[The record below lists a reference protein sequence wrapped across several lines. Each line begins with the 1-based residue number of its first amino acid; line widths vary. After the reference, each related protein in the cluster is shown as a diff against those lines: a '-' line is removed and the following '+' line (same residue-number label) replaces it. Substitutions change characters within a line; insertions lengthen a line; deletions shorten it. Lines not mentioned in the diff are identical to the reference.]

1 MEQSDES
8 LLNLVTNGDVAAL
21 GILFQRYEPKL
32 KKLVA
37 KQLDP
42 RLLRRVDVSDVIQ
55 EVHIEL
61 SKRIDEF
68 AKERAL
74 TLYHWMCFITKQKV
88 AELARHHILAQIRD
102 VRREVPIQRS
112 ISGNSSIVLATHLI
126 SQVSS
131 PSSVI
136 TKAEVSKLVNQA
148 IENLEPEGRDAI
160 VMRHVDHLKTDQ
172 AAELLGISQAAFRQR
187 YFRALRQLRK
197 LLKDCDLSWGDM

>member
-8 LLNLVTNGDVAAL
+8 LLTLVTNGDVAAL

-42 RLLRRVDVSDVIQ
+42 RLMRRIDVSDVIQ

-68 AKERAL
+68 TKERAV

-88 AELARHHILAQIRD
+88 AELARHHMLAQIRD
-102 VRREVPIQRS
+102 VRREVPLQKS
-112 ISGNSSIVLATHLI
+112 ISGNSSLVLANHLI

-136 TKAEVSKLVNQA
+136 TKAEVVKLVNQA
-148 IENLEPEGRDAI
+148 IDNLEPDGRDAI
-160 VMRHVDHLKTDQ
+160 VMRHVDQLKTEQ
-172 AAELLGISQAAFRQR
+172 AAELLGISQATFRQR

-197 LLKDCDLSWGDM
+197 ILQDFDLSWGDL

>member
-1 MEQSDES
+1 MEHSDES
-8 LLNLVTNGDVAAL
+8 LLTLISNGDVAAL

-32 KKLVA
+32 RKLVA

-42 RLLRRVDVSDVIQ
+42 RLMKRVDVSDVIQ

-68 AKERAL
+68 TKERAV

-102 VRREVPIQRS
+102 VRREVPLQRNL
-112 ISGNSSIVLATHLI
+112 SGNSSIVLAAHLI

-136 TKAEVSKLVNQA
+136 SKAEIGKLVNQA
-148 IENLEPEGRDAI
+148 IESLEPDGRDAI
-160 VMRHVDHLKTDQ
+160 VIRHVDQLKTEQ

-197 LLKDCDLSWGDM
+197 LLQDFDVSWGDL

>member
-8 LLNLVTNGDVAAL
+8 LLTLVTEGDVAAL

-42 RLLRRVDVSDVIQ
+42 RLIKRVDVSDVIQ

-61 SKRIDEF
+61 SKRIHEF
-68 AKERAL
+68 TKERAV
-74 TLYHWMCFITKQKV
+74 TLYHWMCFITKQKM
-88 AELARHHILAQIRD
+88 AELARHHMLAQIRD
-102 VRREVPIQRS
+102 VRREVPLQRS
-112 ISGNSSIVLATHLI
+112 ISGNSSMVLASHLI

-131 PSSVI
+131 PSSVFS
-136 TKAEVSKLVNQA
+136 KAEIAKLVNQA
-148 IENLEPEGRDAI
+148 IESLEPDGRDAI
-160 VMRHVDHLKTDQ
+160 VMRHVDQLKTEQ
-172 AAELLGISQAAFRQR
+172 AAERLGISQAAFRQR

-197 LLKDCDLSWGDM
+197 ILQDHELSWGDL